1 MYIIKTYRL
10 NQSLSYC
17 IKKNSDIIYK
27 KTMFENKHLDKSQ
40 VKYIKIKHTNVKKYK
55 TVSHQYLIMY
65 SLEQIVLLQIRDNAK
80 KTNNSSRRQSN
91 IFMHL
96 MAEFQST

>member
-40 VKYIKIKHTNVKKYK
+40 VKIH
-55 TVSHQYLIMY
+55 
-65 SLEQIVLLQIRDNAK
+65 
-80 KTNNSSRRQSN
+80 
-91 IFMHL
+91 
-96 MAEFQST
+96 